1 FGSIQLPNIHTVDV
15 RLDKKF
21 TLPLSQSLAVKLN
34 VFNLLNANTTMSWNL
49 RSGPSFLLPSSI
61 LPARFAE
68 LSATYRF

>member
-1 FGSIQLPNIHTVDV
+1 MDV

-21 TLPLSQSLAVKLN
+21 MLPRSHSLAVKLN
-34 VFNLLNANTTMSWNL
+34 IFNVLNANTTMSWNL